1 MPLWYISDD
10 EMRSQGITGSYG
22 YDRTK
27 LPDSGMR
34 SAARAR
40 RFDSDQHAAR
50 PRNFEDRRGR
60 RTTLSGFIGYWGR
73 DRKLTL
79 WS

>member
-1 MPLWYISDD
+1 
-10 EMRSQGITGSYG
+10 MRSQGITGSYG

-27 LPDSGMR
+27 LPDAGMR

-50 PRNFEDRRGR
+50 PRNFED
-60 RTTLSGFIGYWGR
+60 SS
-73 DRKLTL
+73 
-79 WS
+79 WSPHHPLGIHWVLGPGQETNPLELGH